1 MVVKRRLRLAV
12 AAALTLAMTAAV
24 PVLGGYGPANPDPL
38 AQEEL
43 LRVQDIAATGKTR
56 NSGPVVAVGWRQAA
70 KPGELFVTYSTD
82 GGSSYLKKN
91 GQLRSFRVA
100 GDGTRGLSLDSC
112 AGSIWVASVANYPG
126 DDTADRDVFLTSRT
140 VNGKPGQVYLT
151 DAASSRKARSVS
163 VSCVGKKL
171 LAIAWLEQS
180 FGKPRAKLM
189 LRSLEAAGQP
199 TSFRKVYGL
208 GEADLKGGISVD
220 ASTDS
225 VHVAWT
231 TGSGKALR
239 YQRFLVA
246 EGKPPA
252 ITRQPAVRLAAK
264 DVQLPQ
270 VASRGQKV
278 VVAYSDAGK
287 IKARVSG
294 DDGETFDEPALV
306 VSTGSQEGALTR
318 ALRRCQRSPH
328 RRRGLSQPGWPDHP
342 AARPVGRPG
351 SDLAEQL
358 LRACRGSG
366 RGAAQDEPDQ
376 LGAGRSLAEQR
387 AGPGHAARPD
397 RALVASGSRL
407 ERCSPA
413 IFRHSGSE
421 TRPDSRFRPG
431 LRGRVMAPSLAELTS
446 AAYLAITPRR

>member
-12 AAALTLAMTAAV
+12 TAALTLVMAAAV
-24 PVLGGYGPANPDPL
+24 PAFGEYGPADPDPL

-126 DDTADRDVFLTSRT
+126 DEPADRDVFLTSRT

-189 LRSLEAAGQP
+189 LRSLEAAGEP

-220 ASTDS
+220 ASVDS
-225 VHVAWT
+225 VHVTWT
-231 TGSGKALR
+231 TGAGKALR

-246 EGKPPA
+246 EGQPPA

-306 VSTGSQEGALTR
+306 VSTGSRKAPSRVHSADLSGPRIVVEVSASQGGLITPQRVQSDDLGVTWQSSSFGHVGARVGALRKT
-318 ALRRCQRSPH
+318 SPT
-328 RRRGLSQPGWPDHP
+328 SS
-342 AARPVGRPG
+342 V
-351 SDLAEQL
+351 LAEAWQNNAPGPDT
-358 LRACRGSG
+358 LRA
-366 RGAAQDEPDQ
+366 QI
-376 LGAGRSLAEQR
+376 
-387 AGPGHAARPD
+387 
-397 RALVASGSRL
+397 
-407 ERCSPA
+407 ER
-413 IFRHSGSE
+413 
-421 TRPDSRFRPG
+421 
-431 LRGRVMAPSLAELTS
+431 
-446 AAYLAITPRR
+446 

>member
-1 MVVKRRLRLAV
+1 VVVKRRLLLAITV
-12 AAALTLAMTAAV
+12 ALTLAMTAAA
-24 PVLGGYGPANPDPL
+24 PVLGEYRSANPDPL

-82 GGSSYLKKN
+82 GGSSYLKRN
-91 GQLRSFRVA
+91 GTLRSFRVA
-100 GDGTRGLSLDSC
+100 GDGTRGLSLDTC

-126 DDTADRDVFLTSRT
+126 DATADRDVFLTSRT
-140 VNGKPGQVYLT
+140 VTGKPGQAYLT
-151 DAASSRKARSVS
+151 DATASRTVRSVS

-189 LRSLEAAGQP
+189 LRSLEAAGQT

-208 GEADLKGGISVD
+208 GQADLRGGISVD
-220 ASTDS
+220 ASTDA

-231 TGSGKALR
+231 TGNGQALR

-246 EGKPPA
+246 EGTSPA
-252 ITRQPAVRLAAK
+252 ITRQPGVRLAAK

-287 IKARVSG
+287 VKARISE
-294 DDGETFDEPALV
+294 DGGGTFASPAVL
-306 VSTGSQEGALTR
+306 VSTGSRKSPSRVHSADVSGPRIVVEVSASQGGLIAPQRVESTDLGATWQRDAFGHVGARMGALRKT
-318 ALRRCQRSPH
+318 SPT
-328 RRRGLSQPGWPDHP
+328 SS
-342 AARPVGRPG
+342 V
-351 SDLAEQL
+351 LAEAWQNNAPGPDT
-358 LRACRGSG
+358 LRAQVEG
-366 RGAAQDEPDQ
+366 
-376 LGAGRSLAEQR
+376 
-387 AGPGHAARPD
+387 
-397 RALVASGSRL
+397 
-407 ERCSPA
+407 
-413 IFRHSGSE
+413 
-421 TRPDSRFRPG
+421 
-431 LRGRVMAPSLAELTS
+431 
-446 AAYLAITPRR
+446 